1 MTLPYNAKTWMQ
13 HAIALAYQGAFTTT
27 PNPRVGC
34 VIVSPDNHLIAEGFH
49 RKAGEPHAEALA
61 LAQAGD
67 SAQGST
73 VYVTLEPCSHTGRTP
88 PCANALIEAKVK
100 TVIVAMKDPDPRIA
114 GQGTARLRAAG
125 ITVYENIETE
135 AAANINPGFIS
146 RLTRQRPWVRL
157 KAAMSLDGRLAL
169 ANGVS
174 QWLSN
179 EVARE
184 DVHRW
189 RAQACAILT
198 GSGTIQHDDPLLNV
212 RLPEHVE
219 RQPKR
224 IVLDSSG
231 RLDANYRF
239 WQYPGAI
246 RCMANNIS
254 PLHTLKEVET
264 WHLVLA
270 EDKTLSLQDL
280 WKQCYQ
286 HQLHEIHLEAGGKLL
301 SKMLQEDW
309 VDELLLYLA
318 PQFLGADAQP
328 LVQALNLTELAQA
341 PRYQWHESQTV
352 GNALRLRLFRQTPF
366 QLWET
371 WNKHATD

>member
-1 MTLPYNAKTWMQ
+1 MQ
-13 HAIALAYQGAFTTT
+13 YAIALAYQGAFTTT

-34 VIVSPDNHLIAEGFH
+34 VIVSPDNHKIAEGFH

-67 SAQGST
+67 AAQGST
-73 VYVTLEPCSHTGRTP
+73 VYVTLEPCAHTGRTP
-88 PCANALIEAKVK
+88 PCSNALIEAKVS
-100 TVIVAMKDPDPRIA
+100 TVVVAMKDPDPRVA
-114 GQGTARLRAAG
+114 GQGIAKLRAAG
-125 ITVYENIETE
+125 ITVHENIETE

-174 QWLSN
+174 QWLTN
-179 EVARE
+179 AVARE
-184 DVHRW
+184 DVHHW

-198 GSGTIQHDDPLLNV
+198 GAGTIQHDDPLLNV
-212 RLPEHVE
+212 RLPETIE

-231 RLDANYRF
+231 RLHGDYRF
-239 WQYPGAI
+239 WHMPGAI
-246 RCMANNIS
+246 RCIAKDIIPMH
-254 PLHTLKEVET
+254 LLKDVET
-264 WHLVLA
+264 WHLALN
-270 EDKTLSLQDL
+270 EDKTLSLEDL
-280 WKQCYQ
+280 WHHCYQ

-301 SKMLQEDW
+301 SSMLQEDW
-309 VDELLLYLA
+309 VDELLIYLA

-328 LVQALNLTELAQA
+328 LIQELNLTELSQA
-341 PRYQWHESQTV
+341 HHYHWHESQTV
-352 GNALRLRLFRQTPF
+352 GNTLRIRLFRHTPF

-371 WNKHATD
+371 WNKHYAA